1 MEKKKEKPAI
11 PSMELYYERF
21 TIESDCN
28 EKRKSRPVVRHI
40 LHLAD
45 TV

>member
-1 MEKKKEKPAI
+1 
-11 PSMELYYERF
+11 MELYYERF
-21 TIESDCN
+21 AIESDCN